1 MKSYTKTVGVGFATF
16 GLCLGGVAAF
26 GAGSASAAGTTT
38 TTIATTTTTIA
49 GTTTTTK
56 PPAIPA
62 VGGLTK
68 YMALYVDT
76 VQGGGG
82 TPAALAG
89 CSQSSV
95 FQVGQVIVFR
105 MYGEDLKTGKTL
117 LVDNVKSVNVT
128 VAGPT
133 AGLTTTYPMTYSV
146 NDGYWTYGLNTKLFS
161 PGYLN
166 FKVVATTMS
175 VRGVKARKASP
186 GHKAV
191 RAVKAIPSYTGTF
204 TQTGLASESQLQV
217 IADYSVQPVL
227 AAVTTPAVG

>member
-1 MKSYTKTVGVGFATF
+1 MKNYTKTVGVSIATL
-16 GLCLGGVAAF
+16 GLCLGGFVAL
-26 GAGSASAAGTTT
+26 GAGSVSAATTT
-38 TTIATTTTTIA
+38 TTTTTIA

-68 YMALYVDT
+68 DMALYVDT

-105 MYGEDLKTGKTL
+105 MYGEDLMSGKTL

-146 NDGYWTYGLNTKLFS
+146 SDGYWTYGLNTKLFA

-227 AAVTTPAVG
+227 AAVTPTTVG